1 MDQPFTTSGLSAEEI
16 SRFQNTYDALKEK
29 SGIQFTGHI
38 DFNLEQFEV
47 FKPYLDVITRN
58 SYVLKQDNNNDSYVL
73 FVETHLKKRNASGVI
88 TDHYEHQTWALAYL
102 KNDFGRVLIRPETL
116 RDKLIE
122 LIHPVELDFS
132 EDKAFSDTFS
142 VLVNDHEKAV
152 KAINR
157 NFRNAVMDIRADD
170 FIIEIVNHTLIVGNR
185 KPLSSE
191 KAIHMAEFV
200 KRVCYTCF

>member
-1 MDQPFTTSGLSAEEI
+1 MDLPFTTSGLNVEEI
-16 SRFQNTYDALKEK
+16 NRFQNTYDTLKENF
-29 SGIQFTGHI
+29 SIQSTGHI

-47 FKPYLDVITRN
+47 FKPYLDTITRD

-73 FVETHLKKRNASGVI
+73 FVETHLKKRNASSVI
-88 TDHYEHQTWALAYL
+88 IDHYEHQTWALAYL

-132 EDKAFSDTFS
+132 EDKAFSDTFY
-142 VLVNDHEKAV
+142 VLVNDHEKAI

-185 KPLSSE
+185 KPLSPE
-191 KAIHMAEFV
+191 KAVHMAEFV
-200 KRVCYTCF
+200 ERVCYTCF